1 MMTYRHY
8 NNESTRS
15 SVIRA
20 VADTQNEAAWQ
31 RLFDLY
37 AGFVFSIA
45 RSKGLNDADAD
56 DIVQTVFER
65 LMRRRPIFESR
76 EHEKAWLIRTAVNLC
91 LSDLRAESRH
101 GSVPLDE
108 NIAGEFGEDTSDVVE
123 AVQTL
128 PVQDRYAVY
137 LYYYEGYAVKDIG
150 KLLKEPEGT
159 VSSRLSRARKKLKT
173 LLEGGN
179 HGRQI
184 QQRL

>member
-1 MMTYRHY
+1 MERRKDNYLSDGDIVRIVETYSDMLLRIAL
-8 NNESTRS
+8 NRVRS
-15 SVIRA
+15 IP
-20 VADTQNEAAWQ
+20 AAE
-31 RLFDLY
+31 
-37 AGFVFSIA
+37 
-45 RSKGLNDADAD
+45 
-56 DIVQTVFER
+56 DIVQMVFER
-65 LMRRRPIFESR
+65 LMRRRPVFENGA
-76 EHEKAWLIRTAVNLC
+76 HEKAWLIRTAVNLC
-91 LSDLRAESRH
+91 LSDLRAESRR

-159 VSSRLSRARKKLKT
+159 VSSRLSRARKKLRT